1 VLPEDVSRPQFARGC
16 RWVGGAENEADGEK
30 TVVFPEG
37 AIRVQGTGRA
47 ILELCDGQKTFRE
60 IIEELRLQYGNADS
74 ARMRDDAAKF
84 LESLQRKRIIDY

>member
-1 VLPEDVSRPQFARGC
+1 M
-16 RWVGGAENEADGEK
+16 
-30 TVVFPEG
+30 FPEG

-60 IIEELRLQYGNADS
+60 IVEELRLHYGNAES